1 MIVIITSI
9 PFPNKFPIKWAVI
22 GTYIF
27 LVFMYEILKGSAHII
42 VKNIPH
48 IVNECSIAYKNI
60 LSPYCTRE
68 WRHAPFPLKSSGLS
82 L

>member
-1 MIVIITSI
+1 MIEIMVIITVM
-9 PFPNKFPIKWAVI
+9 PFPNKFPIKCAVI

-60 LSPYCTRE
+60 LNKVVLMSILL
-68 WRHAPFPLKSSGLS
+68 F
-82 L
+82 

>member
-27 LVFMYEILKGSAHII
+27 LVFIYEILKGNAYII

-60 LSPYCTRE
+60 LNKVV
-68 WRHAPFPLKSSGLS
+68 HKSVL
-82 L
+82 LF